1 MLVYKRT
8 TAAMERWG
16 KVLEDELARIMRS
29 LDLVASGR
37 TVSSIKGEVVVD
49 GTKIKLNINAESNK
63 GVSVIDVLDTGQ
75 KPSQAKWPAGAIE
88 QWIRDRGLTPRRK
101 GRFVRATDTNIKRSA
116 YAIARAIRE
125 SAIARAIRERGTI
138 KRFGYGGANL
148 YEQVFAPRAQAIG
161 DDIASSYAADV
172 EEHIDNITGAK

>member
-8 TAAMERWG
+8 TATMERWG

-49 GTKIKLNINAESNK
+49 GTKIKLSINAESNK

-125 SAIARAIRERGTI
+125 KGTI